1 MRKRWRPILDGGLRA
16 SAIDTINAIA
26 AGIQPISERPVS
38 DGADASL
45 ARGRAGLAV
54 FYAYLDKAGL
64 THNAKQTALAYLN
77 DMTDAVVAI
86 RMEPSLYGGFAGGT
100 WSLAHLR
107 DWLLDADD
115 EMTESID
122 VALRDYLSRQPWRG
136 DYDLI
141 SGLVGLGVYALEHM
155 PSPLAFECLGHVV
168 DRLDELAQH
177 TADGI
182 TWFTPPDLLPDWQRE
197 ECPRGYYNL
206 GLAHGVPGV
215 IAFLGRVCSLE
226 NKNARSVSAALR
238 KIARGL
244 LDGAVAWLLAQKLV
258 NQNSVFPC
266 WIAPGLRPTAS
277 RVAWCYGDLGI
288 AAALLLAAQCVHES
302 SWEKEAL
309 ALARNVTTR
318 PPEQSGV
325 KDCGFCHGAAGVGH
339 LFNRLFHESGERL
352 LKDAA
357 VYWFERTLR
366 MRRPGEGV
374 AGFPMLE
381 RNPDGAE
388 RWVAKRGLLE
398 GETGIALALLAAVTD
413 VDPAWDRMLLVSGDQ
428 R

>member
-1 MRKRWRPILDGGLRA
+1 MTKRWRPIIDGVLRA
-16 SAIDTINAIA
+16 SAIDSINAIA
-26 AGIQPISERPVS
+26 AGIQPVTACPVGN
-38 DGADASL
+38 GADASL
-45 ARGRAGLAV
+45 ARGQAGLAV
-54 FYAYLDKAGL
+54 LYAYLDKAGL
-64 THNAKQTALAYLN
+64 THNADQTALACLN
-77 DMTDAVVAI
+77 HATDAVAAI
-86 RMEPSLYGGFAGGT
+86 QMEPSLFGGFAGVA

-107 DWLLDADD
+107 GWLLDADD
-115 EMTESID
+115 DMTESID

-141 SGLVGLGVYALEHM
+141 SGLVGFGIYAMEHLRN
-155 PSPLAFECLGHVV
+155 PLAFECLGYVV

-177 TADGI
+177 TAEGI
-182 TWFTPPDLLPDWQRE
+182 TWFTPPELLPDWQRD

-215 IAFLGRVCSLE
+215 IAFLGRICPLE
-226 NKNARSVSAALR
+226 NKNTPSISALR
-238 KIARGL
+238 NKARGL

-258 NQNSVFPC
+258 KQKSVFPS
-266 WIAPGLRPTAS
+266 WIALGVRPTAS

-288 AAALLLAAQCVHES
+288 ATSLLIVARCVHES

-309 ALARNVTTR
+309 TLARNVATR
-318 PPEQSGV
+318 SREQTGV
-325 KDCGFCHGAAGVGH
+325 KDCGLCHGTAGVAH
-339 LFNRLFHESGERL
+339 LFNRLFHETGERL

-357 VYWFERTLR
+357 VYWFKRTLR
-366 MRRPGEGV
+366 MRRLGEGV

-388 RWVAKRGLLE
+388 RRVAKRGLLE
-398 GETGIALALLAAVTD
+398 GEAGVALALLAAVTD
-413 VDPAWDRMLLVSGDQ
+413 VEPAWDRMMLVSGDQ